1 MAGAPVVAIGG
12 ILQPE
17 QVRAAA
23 QCDVDGVCVLRAVG
37 EHAATAVPE
46 LQRALLAGRA
56 AASGRVRPQMPHPSL
71 EPALR

>member
-1 MAGAPVVAIGG
+1 MLVVAMRDDVEPARPLLFERP
-12 ILQPE
+12 LQRLRE
-17 QVRAAA
+17 TVE
-23 QCDVDGVCVLRAVG
+23 VVRAVG

-56 AASGRVRPQMPHPSL
+56 AANGRVRPQMPHPSL